1 MVLMSTNINQD
12 DFLSKEDLLAEFGK
26 FNITPKNLNRLIR
39 IQGLPAKHISS
50 RNTIFYRP
58 DVILWLSRSNKDK
71 ARANTTKAK
80 VSAKARK
87 ARKTAETPENTIKSV
102 PPVASLSFKA
112 KEA

>member
-1 MVLMSTNINQD
+1 MSKDINQN
-12 DFLSKEDLLAEFGK
+12 DFLSRDELLAEFGK

-39 IQGLPAKHISS
+39 VQGLPSKHISP

-58 DVILWLSRSNKDK
+58 DIVLWLSRSNKDK
-71 ARANTTKAK
+71 AQANTTRAK

-87 ARKTAETPENTIKSV
+87 ARKTAETPENTIKGI
-102 PPVASLSFKA
+102 PPSLSFKA